1 MDRFRVNQIN
11 PPITPN
17 QGTEKP
23 RFTIR
28 GLEPV
33 PSSTP
38 NENLTRR
45 SDLVKETNSLNGA
58 LGYEVVVF
66 RKRGESLDYFRTL
79 RSNERISN
87 IEAMFKEFTSYLV
100 DISPKSLKFSQRF
113 IGENYPGGIE
123 IDFTIEHQVEDSA
136 RLCHHL
142 ASDPIGKI
150 RDKMIW
156 FFKERFSSQDP
167 AQIASVLPS
176 LRQSLLQDIQEFAQ
190 RFGMAISMI
199 DLQSKMREDIVRVQQ
214 RKQEA
219 GLKLTI
225 QEIEKDEAIRS
236 SNLQT
241 QKDQTIKTDAQTLK
255 IQDVK
260 SELEIQKIREDAE
273 REKQRKDS
281 DLKIELAKKQLEYE
295 SLKRDVD
302 LIASAKA
309 GVFNAGVKAVENIVA
324 DIDSASDLP
333 EKIDQF
339 TKAINK
345 LRELFSPTR
354 PMLETTATSASFQ
367 ELPTAP
373 IAALGDQETNM
384 AHLLN
389 EFFFQ
394 ANNSITDSAQQ
405 KIFKVA
411 VSDLKSQLTLG
422 SQRDPEIM
430 RLCWAKIEAL
440 LPDEKM
446 SEDITKLKVQLRTL
460 IPQNH

>member
-1 MDRFRVNQIN
+1 MNQ
-11 PPITPN
+11 
-17 QGTEKP
+17 
-23 RFTIR
+23 FTIR
-28 GLEPV
+28 EIIPPQESEKSKFIIHGLMPASQT
-33 PSSTP
+33 PST
-38 NENLTRR
+38 ENLTNKLG
-45 SDLVKETNSLNGA
+45 LVRETNSPSGV
-58 LGYEVVVF
+58 LGHEVVVF
-66 RKRGESLDYFRTL
+66 RKRRESLDYFRTL
-79 RSNERISN
+79 RFNERISN
-87 IEAMFKEFTSYLV
+87 IDAMFKEFTSYLV
-100 DISPKSLKFSQRF
+100 DVSPKSLKFSQRF

-123 IDFTIEHQVEDSA
+123 IDFTVEYHVEDSA

-142 ASDPIGKI
+142 ASDPIGKM
-150 RDKMIW
+150 RDKMVW

-167 AQIASVLPS
+167 AQTASILPS

-190 RFGMAISMI
+190 RFGLAISMV
-199 DLQSKMREDIVRVQQ
+199 DLQSKLREDIVRVQQ

-241 QKDQTIKTDAQTLK
+241 QKDQTIKTDVHTLK

-260 SELEIQKIREDAE
+260 SELEIQKIREEAE
-273 REKQRKDS
+273 REKQIKDT

-354 PMLETTATSASFQ
+354 PMLETTTTPASFQ
-367 ELPTAP
+367 ELPR
-373 IAALGDQETNM
+373 AAVAVLGDQETNTT
-384 AHLLN
+384 HLLN

-411 VSDLKSQLTLG
+411 ISNLKSQLGLG
-422 SQRDPEIM
+422 SQQDPEIM
-430 RLCWAKIEAL
+430 RLCWENIDAL
-440 LPDEKM
+440 LPDENM
-446 SEDITKLKVQLRTL
+446 SEDTKKLKVQLRTL